1 MKFTTAIVVCIA
13 LNVTYARFAG
23 AADQPQAEST
33 AGTEDSAT
41 SGDELHFVTVLPFQ
55 DEIVAVDTT
64 KRLITVKDPKGE
76 VLTLEVRS
84 EEDLAA
90 RKEGDRVQVR
100 YFEGAHIGKRER
112 GEAVPVQ
119 SLKGGMIGAEAG
131 EPSEKPHALGAL
143 VERVDAPNQEI
154 TLKGPDG
161 SLETIMVSNPGYLSH
176 IKVGDRIVITD
187 PQGLALSLERES

>member
-55 DEIVAVDTT
+55 GEIVAVDTT

-100 YFEGAHIGKRER
+100 YFEGGHIGKGER
-112 GEAVPVQ
+112 GEAIPVQ

-131 EPSEKPHALGAL
+131 GPSEKRHELGAS

-161 SLETIMVSNPGYLSH
+161 SLETIMDSNPGYLSH

>member
-1 MKFTTAIVVCIA
+1 MYIA
-13 LNVTYARFAG
+13 LNVTCAQLVVAE
-23 AADQPQAEST
+23 DQTQAEST
-33 AGTEDSAT
+33 AGAEAT
-41 SGDELHFVTVLPFQ
+41 AATGDELHFVTVLPFQ
-55 DEIVAVDTT
+55 GEILAVDPT
-64 KRLITVKDPKGE
+64 KRLITVKGPKGE

-84 EEDLAA
+84 EENIAA
-90 RKEGDRVQVR
+90 RKGGDRVQVR
-100 YFEGAHIGKRER
+100 YFEGAHIGKREQ

-131 EPSEKPHALGAL
+131 GPSEKPHELGAS

-161 SLETIMVSNPGYLSH
+161 SLETIMVSNPDYLSH
-176 IKVGDRIVITD
+176 VKVGDRIVITD